1 MKRRRRPHPQ
11 LHLPAL
17 EAHEA
22 LLLVA
27 VCESIITAIW
37 RAHGDA
43 MANVKANSLPSSPPR
58 ELADSASLPLFPHDN
73 DLLF

>member
-11 LHLPAL
+11 IHLPAL
-17 EAHEA
+17 EAQEA

-27 VCESIITAIW
+27 ICERIITAIW

-43 MANVKANSLPSSPPR
+43 MANVKANSLAPSPPP
-58 ELADSASLPLFPHDN
+58 APSDSTPLPLFPHDD

>member
-17 EAHEA
+17 EPHEA

-27 VCESIITAIW
+27 ICERIITAVW

-43 MANVKANSLPSSPPR
+43 MANLNANSLAPSPPR
-58 ELADSASLPLFPHDN
+58 EHADSSSLPLFPHEN